1 MWQAL
6 ENALFAEIFNSRCY
20 IECTFIYLDVKHSF
34 PLFNS
39 TANLVLKTPFWL
51 GISST
56 WKVIKAT
63 NMRVWRAS
71 VLKNRR
77 EPVRDRANYHPS
89 FYVNPTICQCHPL
102 IVYWLSIMNGPLQ
115 PKMCVLIRE
124 LLYNYIYIIIMT
136 LTKRLSGCPSLFTK
150 MIIFNYDVWT
160 LQIWASWVVLCLF
173 DMHTWAR
180 HHTRTHSCS
189 GVLALFFKHTQIQK
203 TYAHMLC
210 S

>member
-1 MWQAL
+1 M
-6 ENALFAEIFNSRCY
+6 FAEIFNTCCY
-20 IECTFIYLDVKHSF
+20 IGCTFIYLDVKRSF
-34 PLFNS
+34 PLFNA
-39 TANLVLKTPFWL
+39 TANLVLKTSFWL
-51 GISST
+51 GISGT

-180 HHTRTHSCS
+180 PNTHTCVLSRSSSLFQTHTNTEDTSSCR
-189 GVLALFFKHTQIQK
+189 VQ
-203 TYAHMLC
+203 
-210 S
+210 